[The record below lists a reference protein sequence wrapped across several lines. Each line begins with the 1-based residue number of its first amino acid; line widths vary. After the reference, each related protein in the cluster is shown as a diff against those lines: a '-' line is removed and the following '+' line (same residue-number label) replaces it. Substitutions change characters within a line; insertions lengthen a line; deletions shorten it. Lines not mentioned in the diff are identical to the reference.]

1 MASCAKVTDTLK
13 ITQKVKVRFQL
24 KSGASQTPHTT
35 HCPLNCVVIGE
46 NCCGGLY
53 GKEEN
58 IVPMFSEEHFGCNGS
73 S

>member
-1 MASCAKVTDTLK
+1 MASCAKVTDILK
-13 ITQKVKVRFQL
+13 ITQEVKARFQL
-24 KSGASQTPHTT
+24 QSVESQTPHTT

-53 GKEEN
+53 AKEDCSHLLRRALW
-58 IVPMFSEEHFGCNGS
+58 MQGS

>member
-1 MASCAKVTDTLK
+1 MASCAKVTDALK
-13 ITQKVKVRFQL
+13 ITQEVKARFQL
-24 KSGASQTPHTT
+24 TSVEPQTPHPT

-58 IVPMFSEEHFGCNGS
+58 IVPTFSEEHFGCNGS